1 MLIAMR
7 IIRVQPSQRF
17 PRYWEAA
24 EGDGPQPAFRDR
36 NDAIT
41 YAKGRFG
48 QSCTEIHVYDYGGNE
63 VVEKI
68 TVNGRSRYGQ
78 SPADPDAGPD

>member
-1 MLIAMR
+1 MVGMR

-24 EGDGPQPAFRDR
+24 EDDGPQPAFRHR

-41 YAKGRFG
+41 YAKGRFCR
-48 QSCTEIHVYDYGGNE
+48 SRTEIHVYDYDGKE

-68 TVNGRSRYGQ
+68 TLNGRSRHGE
-78 SPADPDAGPD
+78 SNADPDAAPD